1 MRWKMLDMR
10 KAMQTWCHAIQ
21 LRRRLVHLSRAQKMR
36 KMGHCVLLWAAQ
48 LTASQRLHRAE
59 TERDVLTMQWTQS
72 LCMHFV
78 NTRSRRRLQASL
90 RLWSQTSACWQRRKA
105 VGTWLRFRWIRFT
118 VKRMLVQWSSSVGRY
133 QFLRET
139 GLRIVIAGWHR
150 TQERTLRRWVLCSLV
165 RYNKEQQDQILS
177 NRLGRDVINTRSGDR
192 SLSLRGANLD
202 CESFWRGNELAAFY
216 IRAACVAHRV
226 RLRRVLHT
234 MRLRLEDKAA
244 RHVMQGRLSQR
255 LQRLE
260 DKWAS
265 EWIKKGFHAWHQLC
279 RHRAASVVAANS
291 MCRCLVNRKTRSTFR
306 NNLSGWQEHAA
317 RRSRLARAET
327 LVMVRCRLRVLV
339 RVLRAWRPQQPPF
352 DCSADA
358 AAEGAPRSEASR
370 NAKMA
375 ELQNRA
381 ASLRDVIALQP
392 GLHDVQAME
401 RSGVV
406 ASPNRDGC
414 AR

>member
-1 MRWKMLDMR
+1 M
-10 KAMQTWCHAIQ
+10 
-21 LRRRLVHLSRAQKMR
+21 
-36 KMGHCVLLWAAQ
+36 
-48 LTASQRLHRAE
+48 
-59 TERDVLTMQWTQS
+59 
-72 LCMHFV
+72 
-78 NTRSRRRLQASL
+78 
-90 RLWSQTSACWQRRKA
+90 
-105 VGTWLRFRWIRFT
+105 
-118 VKRMLVQWSSSVGRY
+118 
-133 QFLRET
+133 
-139 GLRIVIAGWHR
+139 IAGWHR
-150 TQERTLRRWVLCSLV
+150 AQERTLRRWVLCSLV
-165 RYNKEQQDQILS
+165 RYNKEQQDLS
-177 NRLGRDVINTRSGDR
+177 NGLGRDVINPRSGDR
-192 SLSLRGANLD
+192 SLSLRGPNLD

-216 IRAACVAHRV
+216 IRAARVAYRV
-226 RLRRVLHT
+226 CLRRVLHT

-306 NNLSGWQEHAA
+306 NILSGWQEHAA

-339 RVLRAWRPQQPPF
+339 RVLHAWRPQQPPF

-392 GLHDVQAME
+392 GLLDVQAME
-401 RSGVV
+401 RSGVL

>member
-10 KAMQTWCHAIQ
+10 KAIQTWCHAIQ

-59 TERDVLTMQWTQS
+59 TEREMLTMQWTQI
-72 LCMHFV
+72 LCMHFAK
-78 NTRSRRRLQASL
+78 TRSRRRLKATL
-90 RLWSQTSACWQRRKA
+90 RLWSQTNACWQRRKV
-105 VGTWLRFRWIRFT
+105 VGTWLRFRWIRVT

-150 TQERTLRRWVLCSLV
+150 AQERTLRRWVLCSLV
-165 RYNKEQQDQILS
+165 RCHKEQLDSS
-177 NRLGRDVINTRSGDR
+177 NGLGRDVINTRNGDR
-192 SLSLRGANLD
+192 SLSLRGNNLD
-202 CESFWRGNELAAFY
+202 CESFWRGNKLAAFY
-216 IRAACVAHRV
+216 IRAASAAHRV
-226 RLRRVLHT
+226 LLRHVLHT

-260 DKWAS
+260 DRWAS
-265 EWIKKGFHAWHQLC
+265 EWIKKGFHAWRQLC
-279 RHRAASVVAANS
+279 RHRAASVAVANS
-291 MCRCLVNRKTRSTFR
+291 VCRFLFNRKTRSTFR
-306 NNLSGWQEHAA
+306 TNLSGWQEHAA

-339 RVLRAWRPQQPPF
+339 RVLHAWGPQVSPS

-375 ELQNRA
+375 ELRNRA
-381 ASLRDVIALQP
+381 ASLRNVIALQP
-392 GLHDVQAME
+392 ALHDVSGLGLE
-401 RSGVV
+401 RSVVV
-406 ASPNRDGC
+406 ARPN
-414 AR
+414 